1 MTGRSRR
8 LNGAAPEPWIE
19 MSVED
24 AARAGCE
31 EGDIARVTSRRG
43 SLEVPVRVGDIRP
56 GTVFAP
62 FHYGY
67 WDTPDGGRNRA
78 ANELTVTEW
87 DPVSKQPLFKNA
99 AVRVE
104 KVRSGD
110 GPSKA
115 PDTTASRRA
124 TGAQR

>member
-1 MTGRSRR
+1 
-8 LNGAAPEPWIE
+8 

-24 AARAGCE
+24 AARAGCM
-31 EGDIARVTSRRG
+31 EGDIVRVTSRRG
-43 SLEVPVRVGDIRP
+43 RLEVPVRVGDIRP

-67 WDTPDGGRNRA
+67 WDAPDGGTAGGGSTSAGGAASPARPVRA
-78 ANELTVTEW
+78 ANELTITEW
-87 DPVSKQPLFKNA
+87 DPVSKQPVFKNA

-104 KVRSGD
+104 RLRAGD

-115 PDTTASRRA
+115 PATTASRPA
-124 TGAQR
+124 TGGQP